1 MREALAQP
9 HTKQFLKFAVV
20 GLISFGID
28 WGMLIALVELFHL
41 DFLMSTTISCTTSVV
56 VNYWLSMKYVFDH
69 REGMSRKRE
78 FTIFTILSVIG
89 LGLND
94 LYMFVGVT
102 FLSIGYQA
110 MKAIATFLVT
120 WYNYF
125 SRRLF
130 LEGAQSEFV
139 RHLLEGITGWNSRS
153 NRFFVCRETRRPS
166 PIRMKNGRPGCL
178 SEPPVWRVMSR
189 PLACNVI
196 PDDSVAV
203 G

>member
-1 MREALAQP
+1 
-9 HTKQFLKFAVV
+9 
-20 GLISFGID
+20 
-28 WGMLIALVELFHL
+28 
-41 DFLMSTTISCTTSVV
+41 
-56 VNYWLSMKYVFDH
+56 MKYVFDH

-125 SRRLF
+125 QPPLLPRGRTVIVDSLF
-130 LEGAQSEFV
+130 A
-139 RHLLEGITGWNSRS
+139 
-153 NRFFVCRETRRPS
+153 
-166 PIRMKNGRPGCL
+166 
-178 SEPPVWRVMSR
+178 
-189 PLACNVI
+189 
-196 PDDSVAV
+196 
-203 G
+203 

>member
-1 MREALAQP
+1 MRKALAQP

-41 DFLMSTTISCTTSVV
+41 DFLMSTTVSFITSV
-56 VNYWLSMKYVFDH
+56 VFDH

-130 LEGAQSEFV
+130 LEGAQS
-139 RHLLEGITGWNSRS
+139 
-153 NRFFVCRETRRPS
+153 
-166 PIRMKNGRPGCL
+166 
-178 SEPPVWRVMSR
+178 
-189 PLACNVI
+189 
-196 PDDSVAV
+196 
-203 G
+203 

>member
-1 MREALAQP
+1 MRKALAQP

-41 DFLMSTTISCTTSVV
+41 DFLMSTTVSFITSVV

-78 FTIFTILSVIG
+78 FTIFAVLSAIG

-94 LYMFVGVT
+94 LYMFIGVSLLNVGT
-102 FLSIGYQA
+102 MA
-110 MKAIATFLVT
+110 MKLISTFFVT

-125 SRRLF
+125 SRRKF
-130 LEGAQSEFV
+130 LDA
-139 RHLLEGITGWNSRS
+139 
-153 NRFFVCRETRRPS
+153 
-166 PIRMKNGRPGCL
+166 GRG
-178 SEPPVWRVMSR
+178 
-189 PLACNVI
+189 
-196 PDDSVAV
+196 
-203 G
+203 

>member
-1 MREALAQP
+1 MRKALAQP

-41 DFLMSTTISCTTSVV
+41 DFLMSTTVSFTASVV

-125 SRRLF
+125 SRRFF
-130 LEGAQSEFV
+130 LEGA
-139 RHLLEGITGWNSRS
+139 RS
-153 NRFFVCRETRRPS
+153 
-166 PIRMKNGRPGCL
+166 
-178 SEPPVWRVMSR
+178 
-189 PLACNVI
+189 
-196 PDDSVAV
+196 
-203 G
+203 

>member
-1 MREALAQP
+1 MRKALAQP

-41 DFLMSTTISCTTSVV
+41 DFLMSTTVSFTTSVV

-125 SRRLF
+125 SRRKF
-130 LEGAQSEFV
+130 LDAGHA
-139 RHLLEGITGWNSRS
+139 
-153 NRFFVCRETRRPS
+153 
-166 PIRMKNGRPGCL
+166 
-178 SEPPVWRVMSR
+178 
-189 PLACNVI
+189 
-196 PDDSVAV
+196 
-203 G
+203 

>member
-1 MREALAQP
+1 MRKALAQP

-20 GLISFGID
+20 GLVSFGID

-41 DFLMSTTISCTTSVV
+41 DFLMSTTVSFITSVV

-69 REGMSRKRE
+69 REGM
-78 FTIFTILSVIG
+78 
-89 LGLND
+89 GLND

-125 SRRLF
+125 SRRFF
-130 LEGAQSEFV
+130 LEGA
-139 RHLLEGITGWNSRS
+139 RS
-153 NRFFVCRETRRPS
+153 
-166 PIRMKNGRPGCL
+166 
-178 SEPPVWRVMSR
+178 
-189 PLACNVI
+189 
-196 PDDSVAV
+196 
-203 G
+203 

>member
-1 MREALAQP
+1 MRKALAQP

-41 DFLMSTTISCTTSVV
+41 DFLMSTTVSFITSVV

-102 FLSIGYQA
+102 FLSIGYRH
-110 MKAIATFLVT
+110 VP
-120 WYNYF
+120 
-125 SRRLF
+125 
-130 LEGAQSEFV
+130 
-139 RHLLEGITGWNSRS
+139 RHLVQLLQPPLLPR
-153 NRFFVCRETRRPS
+153 
-166 PIRMKNGRPGCL
+166 GRT
-178 SEPPVWRVMSR
+178 
-189 PLACNVI
+189 VI
-196 PDDSVAV
+196 VDSLFA
-203 G
+203 

>member
-1 MREALAQP
+1 MRKALAQP

-41 DFLMSTTISCTTSVV
+41 DFLMSTTVSFTTSVV
-56 VNYWLSMKYVFDH
+56 VNSWLSMKYVFDH
-69 REGMSRKRE
+69 RE

-125 SRRLF
+125 SRRFF
-130 LEGAQSEFV
+130 LEGA
-139 RHLLEGITGWNSRS
+139 RS
-153 NRFFVCRETRRPS
+153 
-166 PIRMKNGRPGCL
+166 
-178 SEPPVWRVMSR
+178 
-189 PLACNVI
+189 
-196 PDDSVAV
+196 
-203 G
+203 

>member
-1 MREALAQP
+1 MRKALAQP

-41 DFLMSTTISCTTSVV
+41 DFLMSTTVSFTTSVV

-94 LYMFVGVT
+94 LYMFVG
-102 FLSIGYQA
+102 GH
-110 MKAIATFLVT
+110 
-120 WYNYF
+120 
-125 SRRLF
+125 
-130 LEGAQSEFV
+130 EGHRHV
-139 RHLLEGITGWNSRS
+139 PRHLVQLLQPSLLSR
-153 NRFFVCRETRRPS
+153 
-166 PIRMKNGRPGCL
+166 GRT
-178 SEPPVWRVMSR
+178 VV
-189 PLACNVI
+189 V
-196 PDDSVAV
+196 DSLFA
-203 G
+203 

>member
-1 MREALAQP
+1 MQKLYSILCSIHQRIGCDYVRKALAQP

-41 DFLMSTTISCTTSVV
+41 DFLMSTTVSFITSVV

-125 SRRLF
+125 SRRFF
-130 LEGAQSEFV
+130 LEGA
-139 RHLLEGITGWNSRS
+139 RS
-153 NRFFVCRETRRPS
+153 
-166 PIRMKNGRPGCL
+166 
-178 SEPPVWRVMSR
+178 
-189 PLACNVI
+189 
-196 PDDSVAV
+196 
-203 G
+203 

>member
-1 MREALAQP
+1 MLSWVLSPLAS
-9 HTKQFLKFAVV
+9 TGACSLR
-20 GLISFGID
+20 S
-28 WGMLIALVELFHL
+28 VELFHL
-41 DFLMSTTISCTTSVV
+41 DFLMSTTVSFITSVV

-69 REGMSRKRE
+69 RKGMSRKRE

-125 SRRLF
+125 SRRFF
-130 LEGAQSEFV
+130 LEGA
-139 RHLLEGITGWNSRS
+139 RS
-153 NRFFVCRETRRPS
+153 
-166 PIRMKNGRPGCL
+166 
-178 SEPPVWRVMSR
+178 
-189 PLACNVI
+189 
-196 PDDSVAV
+196 
-203 G
+203 

>member
-1 MREALAQP
+1 MRKALAQP

-28 WGMLIALVELFHL
+28 RGMLIALVELFHL
-41 DFLMSTTISCTTSVV
+41 DFLMSTTISFTTTAGAHL
-56 VNYWLSMKYVFDH
+56 WLSFYCLVDL

-78 FTIFTILSVIG
+78 CTIFTILSVIG

-130 LEGAQSEFV
+130 LEGAQS
-139 RHLLEGITGWNSRS
+139 
-153 NRFFVCRETRRPS
+153 
-166 PIRMKNGRPGCL
+166 
-178 SEPPVWRVMSR
+178 
-189 PLACNVI
+189 
-196 PDDSVAV
+196 
-203 G
+203 

>member
-1 MREALAQP
+1 MRKALAQP

-41 DFLMSTTISCTTSVV
+41 DFLMSTTVSFTTSVV

-102 FLSIGYQA
+102 FLSIGYQSL
-110 MKAIATFLVT
+110 ILSTLQ
-120 WYNYF
+120 
-125 SRRLF
+125 SR
-130 LEGAQSEFV
+130 
-139 RHLLEGITGWNSRS
+139 T
-153 NRFFVCRETRRPS
+153 
-166 PIRMKNGRPGCL
+166 
-178 SEPPVWRVMSR
+178 
-189 PLACNVI
+189 
-196 PDDSVAV
+196 
-203 G
+203 